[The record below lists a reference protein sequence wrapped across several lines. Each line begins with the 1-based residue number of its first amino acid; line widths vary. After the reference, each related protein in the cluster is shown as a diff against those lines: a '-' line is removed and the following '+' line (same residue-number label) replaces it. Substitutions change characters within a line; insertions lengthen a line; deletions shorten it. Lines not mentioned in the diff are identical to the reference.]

1 MTQTVCF
8 ESGGKSEDNGQGSP
22 GRGQRFREKELIFT
36 GCPVMV
42 YQALCSG
49 KQGGALR
56 ILLNL
61 RVQRVPETNIRKVL
75 RQRESRAHLQWDEE
89 G

>member
-36 GCPVMV
+36 GCPVVV

-49 KQGGALR
+49 KRGALR
-56 ILLNL
+56 TLLNV
-61 RVQRVPETNIRKVL
+61 RVQRVPETSIRKAL
-75 RQRESRAHLQWDEE
+75 RQRESRVHLHWDEE